1 MRIFRIATAALVAFA
16 LWAPATGST
25 AAGTSTYHGRFTS
38 VTYTCDE
45 QTSSLPASGTW
56 NVAITGKQVATA
68 TFNIFVGGVHHL
80 AYGVPGQAVTT
91 TGSGWSFQFMT
102 QAGLLV
108 VSWDGASFRYAFPE
122 GYSFGDLTCAQVV
135 YAGT

>member
-1 MRIFRIATAALVAFA
+1 MRIFRFVTAALVAFA

-25 AAGTSTYHGRFTS
+25 AAAASTYHGRFTS
-38 VTYTCDE
+38 VTYTCDG
-45 QTSSLPASGTW
+45 QTWSDPASGTW

-68 TFNIFVGGVHHL
+68 TFNIFVNGVHHL
-80 AYGVPGQAVTT
+80 AYGVPGQAVAT
-91 TGSGWSFQFMT
+91 TGAGWSFAFMT

-108 VSWDGASFRYAFPE
+108 VSWDGVNFQYAFPD
-122 GYSFGDLTCAQVV
+122 GYSFGDLTCTQVV